1 MNFRGAI
8 ATLFGGQKQR
18 TGTAWREVGTYNS
31 TFYPYQ
37 GDVYDN
43 EVARASI
50 HTLAEHTSKANA
62 VVRQDAGLEKLL
74 RIRPN
79 LYMNGKDFLYK
90 CRTLYEVNNTAFVY
104 INRDERGKAVSF
116 YPIPHCPGEAIE
128 SGGQLYIRFTFASGT
143 KLTAAWSDLLV
154 LRKHYNKSDIYGDTN
169 QAIKTSLDLLSTTG
183 QGMANAIKS
192 TSNLRGI
199 LKSTKAMLSDD
210 DVKKQKDRFVADY
223 LSLENSSGI
232 AMLDSTVDFKPVDV
246 KPEIATYEHV
256 GQLRENIYR
265 YFGVSEDAIQ
275 GKLHGDAWEAFYDSA
290 IEPFLVA
297 LGLELTYKVYS
308 ERQRGFGNE
317 IVFESSRMNYMSMES
332 KLSLVAMV
340 DRGALTPDEW
350 RAVLNLAPIEGGS
363 VPLRRLD
370 TATVGEG
377 NTTGDATAE
386 GELTGSE
393 TEQVVADAEDVAGK
407 TLNGAQTQSLITVVS
422 QYAAGSLTIGQAI
435 NIIAI
440 SIGIS
445 KEDAKKLL
453 EGAVD

>member
-8 ATLFGGQKQR
+8 ATLFGGNKTR
-18 TGTAWREVGTYNS
+18 TGTSWREVGVYNS
-31 TFYPYQ
+31 LFYPYS
-37 GDVYDN
+37 GNVYDN

-62 VVRQDAGLEKLL
+62 IVRTDPALEKLL

-79 LYMNGKDFLYK
+79 MYMNGKDFLYK
-90 CRTLYEVNNTAFVY
+90 CRTLYEVNNTCFVY
-104 INRDERGKAVSF
+104 INRDERGRAISF
-116 YPIPHCPGEAIE
+116 YPVPHCPAEAIE
-128 SGGQLYIRFTFASGT
+128 SGGQLYIRFTFVSGE
-143 KLTAAWSDLLV
+143 KLTAAWSDLLA
-154 LRKHYNKSDIYGDTN
+154 LRKYYNKSDIYGDSN
-169 QAIKTSLDLLSTTG
+169 QAITTSLDLLSTTG

-210 DVKKQKDRFVADY
+210 DVKRQKDRFVADY

-297 LGLELTYKVYS
+297 LGQELTYKVYS

-317 IVFESSRMNYMSMES
+317 IIYESSRMQYMSMAS
-332 KLSLVAMV
+332 KLALVAMV
-340 DRGALTPDEW
+340 DRGALTPNEW
-350 RAVLNLAPIEGGS
+350 RLVLNLAPIDGGDM
-363 VPLRRLD
+363 PLRRLD
-370 TATVGEG
+370 TAAVDDG
-377 NTTGDATAE
+377 NTTSD
-386 GELTGSE
+386 
-393 TEQVVADAEDVAGK
+393 K
-407 TLNGAQTQSLITVVS
+407 
-422 QYAAGSLTIGQAI
+422 
-435 NIIAI
+435 
-440 SIGIS
+440 
-445 KEDAKKLL
+445 KEDELNDN
-453 EGAVD
+453 EGQTISNV